1 MARLAIRPKL
11 PTRLLLCAKLLFL
24 SAQSLYSATD
34 SLDIWLA
41 HAALEVHSIQVQY
54 EKLTGSIRENIRLID
69 AQILTSPAWR
79 YRKRERLWQEK
90 RQLEASLQTLEAEK
104 EMRLL
109 KTRYKRGIDLIKLL
123 YEKILALDHHFSSMR
138 IFQNVMMLSNPNSY
152 AGFQKTRDL
161 LEEQLKKKNA
171 IQLPPLLHSNPYLTA
186 TFSLVAAVV
195 GDGEPKARQKDFQEI
210 SCILDF
216 TVRMGGELSII
227 QRETEYLKNANQN
240 LKNECERL
248 FEDYVKVVGYIVPLD
263 KCRTSDD
270 WEKVYLLLD
279 EFVRGLE
286 IETGP
291 TSWTREQVNLEF
303 ATQRVADFIAK
314 YQGFVTQGAQYYQ
327 KFNNIVSTY
336 ENEEVC
342 KQDLPRQFD
351 ELRKDIRQTIDKF
364 SNTYILPEIQG
375 SRLKDLL
382 YGTID

>member
-1 MARLAIRPKL
+1 MARLAIRPNL
-11 PTRLLLCAKLLFL
+11 PARFLLCVPLLFL
-24 SAQSLYSATD
+24 SALSWCGATD

-41 HAALEVHSIQVQY
+41 HTAIEVHSIHIQY
-54 EKLTGSIRENIRLID
+54 EELAASIREDIRLID
-69 AQILTSPAWR
+69 AQILASPGWK

-90 RQLEASLQTLEAEK
+90 RQLEASLQNLEVER

-109 KTRYKRGIDLIKLL
+109 KIRYKRGIDLIKLL

-138 IFQNVMMLSNPNSY
+138 IFQNIMLLSNPNSY

-286 IETGP
+286 TDTGP
-291 TSWTREQVNLEF
+291 ARWTREQVNLEF
-303 ATQRVADFIAK
+303 ATQRVADFISK
-314 YQGFVTQGAQYYQ
+314 YQGFVTQGTQYYQ
-327 KFNNIVSTY
+327 KFDNIVSTY

-342 KQDLPRQFD
+342 KQDLPRQFE
-351 ELRKDIRQTIDKF
+351 ELRRDIRQTIDKF

>member
-1 MARLAIRPKL
+1 MARLAIRPNL

-54 EKLTGSIRENIRLID
+54 EKLTASIRENIRLID

-90 RQLEASLQTLEAEK
+90 RLLETSLQDLEAEK

-171 IQLPPLLHSNPYLTA
+171 FQLPPLLHSNPYLTA

-216 TVRMGGELSII
+216 TLRMGGELSII

-291 TSWTREQVNLEF
+291 TRWTREQVNLEF